1 MSNNMDTTSEHLCAN
16 CGKNGARI
24 RYITRS
30 YGQGEDLLVIENVPV
45 ISCPQCGESYL
56 TAHTMHELER
66 IKRQRQQ
73 LAKKRPVA
81 VAQFA

>member
-1 MSNNMDTTSEHLCAN
+1 MDTLNEQVCAN
-16 CGKNGARI
+16 CGKQGARI
-24 RYITRS
+24 RYVTRS
-30 YGQGEDLLVIENVPV
+30 YGRGDDLLVIENVPV
-45 ISCPQCGESYL
+45 ISCPHCGESYL
-56 TAHTMHELER
+56 TARTMHELDR

>member
-1 MSNNMDTTSEHLCAN
+1 MNTTNEQLCAN
-16 CGKNGARI
+16 CGKQGARI
-24 RYITRS
+24 RYATRS
-30 YGQGEDLLVIENVPV
+30 YGQGDGLLVIENVPV
-45 ISCPQCGESYL
+45 ISCPHCGESYL
-56 TAHTMHELER
+56 TAQTMHEIDR